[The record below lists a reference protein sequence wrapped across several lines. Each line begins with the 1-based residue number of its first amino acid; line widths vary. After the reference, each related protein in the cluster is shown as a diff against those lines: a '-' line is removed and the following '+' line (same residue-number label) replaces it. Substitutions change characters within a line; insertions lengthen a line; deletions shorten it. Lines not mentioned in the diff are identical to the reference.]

1 MIKLILFWR
10 QGEKADWQRQILK
23 ETEGWALCQMKET
36 QMTSWGYE
44 VHSLGMIG
52 NCLVNAQL
60 PDFKVNNADQALG
73 RTFHYGVKI
82 RAVFPAE

>member
-1 MIKLILFWR
+1 
-10 QGEKADWQRQILK
+10 
-23 ETEGWALCQMKET
+23 MKET

-52 NCLVNAQL
+52 NCFVNAQL

-73 RTFHYGVKI
+73 WTFHNGVKI
-82 RAVFPAE
+82 RAVFPAESSPLQTSLHKVYPKAPALQALAILVKGSVS

>member
-1 MIKLILFWR
+1 
-10 QGEKADWQRQILK
+10 
-23 ETEGWALCQMKET
+23 
-36 QMTSWGYE
+36 MTSWGYE

-73 RTFHYGVKI
+73 WTFHTGVKI
-82 RAVFPAE
+82 RAVFPAESSPLQTSLHKVYPKAPALQALAILVKGSVS